1 MAHTFGHIHIKAK
14 DPRKTAQWY
23 VDMFGARPL
32 GERDVR
38 GALFV
43 PVELSGVT
51 VNISN
56 ARPGEVMGE
65 GDAGLH
71 YGLEHIAINTD
82 DLDADLARFK
92 EQGLQIFETGET
104 ATTRMAFV
112 EGPDNVRIE
121 LMQALS

>member
-56 ARPGEVMGE
+56 ARPGEVDRMEE

-71 YGLEHIAINTD
+71 YGLEHIAINTG

-92 EQGLQIFETGET
+92 EQGLQVFERRET
-104 ATTRMAFV
+104 MAFV

>member
-51 VNISN
+51 VNISD

-92 EQGLQIFETGET
+92 EQGLQVFERRET
-104 ATTRMAFV
+104 MAFV

>member
-1 MAHTFGHIHIKAK
+1 M
-14 DPRKTAQWY
+14 
-23 VDMFGARPL
+23 
-32 GERDVR
+32 
-38 GALFV
+38 

-56 ARPGEVMGE
+56 ARPGEVDRMGE

-71 YGLEHIAINTD
+71 YGLEHIAISTD

-104 ATTRMAFV
+104 ATIRMAFV

>member
-1 MAHTFGHIHIKAK
+1 VAHTFGHIHIKAR

-43 PVELSGVT
+43 PIQMNGVT
-51 VNISN
+51 INISN
-56 ARPGEVMGE
+56 PRPGEAMGE
-65 GDAGLH
+65 GDAQLH

-82 DLDADLARFK
+82 DLDADLARFR
-92 EQGLQIFETGET
+92 EQGLQIFETAES
-104 ATTRMAFV
+104 ATGKIAFV
-112 EGPDNVRIE
+112 EGPDSVRIE
-121 LMQALS
+121 LMQALP